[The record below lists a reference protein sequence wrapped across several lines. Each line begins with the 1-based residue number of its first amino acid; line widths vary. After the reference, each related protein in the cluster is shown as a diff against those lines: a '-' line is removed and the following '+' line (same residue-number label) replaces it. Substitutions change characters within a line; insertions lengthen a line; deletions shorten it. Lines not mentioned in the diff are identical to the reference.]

1 MAGRTGVRGWSIGRM
16 LGALLLVLLGAAP
29 GRAQDIPATGD
40 QAWAAAAERADQR
53 IADFER
59 IQRGGNPAEVRKA
72 ALALQQ
78 DPIAVA
84 RLNKNGSDTL
94 KGNLN
99 QILDGI
105 KSNTKDAVR
114 SRVAAKFRVPP
125 SEVTFFEAT
134 NPSAVPKVGQDWDV
148 TVRVRGKDVQVGD
161 IRDIVHDAYYEA
173 ATGREAPPRP
183 AKPATPPKP
192 PKGVKLPPVPELPPH
207 PADVFAHQQAVEVIN
222 SQGAEAYGGSK
233 SEGSRIIEGPKDQ
246 RLRDPH
252 QISDAIEVKSN
263 LPREKALKLEGQAQQ
278 HLRDA
283 FQAEQAGDFAKAR
296 ESRLLAR
303 EKILDAQGQWLEQA
317 RQYDKQFS
325 RQIKPRVEGVG
336 GAVPDH
342 VQRGSEILKAIADG
356 EMSPAKGR
364 EALMAMG
371 ETPESIINK
380 GAGLVESSQTV
391 RAPGTKG
398 RAPADVLPDNVK
410 DRIELDR
417 LRDGREPLDPAARG
431 KGDKGGTGKPAP
443 AKPGTGTAA
452 RIGAATTEVAGGVG
466 GTLAA
471 ITLMVDYQACLDAGR
486 DPTECKRDLTLA
498 VGGVA
503 VFAGVT
509 TVTAQTL
516 VALGISTAAVS
527 AVGAAMAVVGV
538 PLAIYGAFDAGE
550 RWANA
555 PEIRANALL
564 HLQQRELLMGF
575 GRLVQK
581 VQTEVDQLQG
591 LRAQSQGL
599 CQQSNGQVQ
608 AALSLD
614 QQIRAQDGKLQ
625 GLLASIKRGA
635 SQCAEAGKV
644 SEQIGAL
651 QRKSKDD
658 EDRAIGDLDQA
669 NVLAKRC
676 NGKAEADKIRELYEH
691 SKQLANRLLA
701 DAAVARGRNNR
712 LNALKAEV
720 DPISGDLQTVQELR
734 RAIGSSHGQ
743 LRDLSGALVASR
755 DQLQGIEARF
765 QSKRAFIQTRI
776 DQLRTVLPNQT
787 PSELYREE
795 FVRAHYALAGL
806 RQSFADAGVSTACAY
821 AGSDPSQ
828 VVVMQLNAGNLY
840 GAADAGFMQ
849 ARELAQGCGSVPA
862 QDRAVEAMEA
872 SANWAQS
879 AVEMNDFL
887 PKKAQACQT
896 QAGAGAAP
904 NQCPANAA
912 PAWSDEKQ
920 KNVCRCVKG
929 FKVSEDRKSCVP
941 DTKNEP
947 VVIACNTTTKA
958 GTNPPQTVIVNVGR
972 QAGTAHFQFEMYNV
986 PDHMIVQYGGRTL
999 ADTGCV
1005 SGAGKLA
1012 LPLSGAAEQV
1022 TIIVKPACRKSD
1034 ETKWNFTLS
1043 CPSTDQPG
1051 TPGSTGAPGTLG
1063 VPTPPTLPPSAPGVI
1078 TALQLEAVSGQAS
1091 IVPRGAAPSQPLRPG
1106 GELRGGAT
1114 LQTGTGAQVV
1124 IKSPGETR
1132 VTIGAN
1138 SQVQVGGSDARTQ
1151 VLELQHGS
1159 IDINHRQG
1167 TPNFDDVVIRTP
1179 EGTVQALGTRYRVHR
1194 DERGTE
1200 VQVFE
1205 GSVRLSGRH
1214 IIRTYAPNVER
1225 GKPSPVREMDLRAGE
1240 QALMANTVFGS
1251 ATPSPVPPATP
1262 RPVAPATDPQP
1273 SWARPAAPNPPD
1285 DDRLPEAVAAV
1296 AAAAAAAASPLNRA
1310 DPWNDARV
1318 QQWIDEWLRNAK
1330 PVVRADL
1337 PGPWRFSEWGQVLG
1351 PGSTAAGAP
1360 DHPAGWSRHQ
1370 SLWAKRSQFD
1380 SLNLCTLGEYV
1391 QRRVAGR
1398 GAEGCAKAALQPSAP
1413 SWVRPATP
1421 PPVPAA
1427 PPPAPR
1433 RSDDVVVNPSDPQLF
1448 VGDWDCTLTNE
1459 AGKTAKSSHRII
1471 RDSAGRY
1478 LMRLP
1483 GIDAQHVAKYV
1494 NGNRIGFVIGDGS
1507 TGRDV
1512 LLDFTVNHGVA
1523 VGTDRIHYY
1532 DGRRMN
1538 YSIRCN
1544 KQGASSGGKK

>member
-1 MAGRTGVRGWSIGRM
+1 M
-16 LGALLLVLLGAAP
+16 
-29 GRAQDIPATGD
+29 
-40 QAWAAAAERADQR
+40 
-53 IADFER
+53 
-59 IQRGGNPAEVRKA
+59 
-72 ALALQQ
+72 
-78 DPIAVA
+78 
-84 RLNKNGSDTL
+84 
-94 KGNLN
+94 
-99 QILDGI
+99 
-105 KSNTKDAVR
+105 
-114 SRVAAKFRVPP
+114 
-125 SEVTFFEAT
+125 
-134 NPSAVPKVGQDWDV
+134 
-148 TVRVRGKDVQVGD
+148 
-161 IRDIVHDAYYEA
+161 
-173 ATGREAPPRP
+173 
-183 AKPATPPKP
+183 
-192 PKGVKLPPVPELPPH
+192 
-207 PADVFAHQQAVEVIN
+207 
-222 SQGAEAYGGSK
+222 
-233 SEGSRIIEGPKDQ
+233 
-246 RLRDPH
+246 
-252 QISDAIEVKSN
+252 
-263 LPREKALKLEGQAQQ
+263 
-278 HLRDA
+278 
-283 FQAEQAGDFAKAR
+283 
-296 ESRLLAR
+296 
-303 EKILDAQGQWLEQA
+303 
-317 RQYDKQFS
+317 
-325 RQIKPRVEGVG
+325 
-336 GAVPDH
+336 PDH

-371 ETPESIINK
+371 ETPETIINK

-431 KGDKGGTGKPAP
+431 KGGKADKGKPAP
-443 AKPGTGTAA
+443 AKPGAGTAG

-471 ITLMVDYQACLDAGR
+471 ITLMVDYQACLDGGR
-486 DPTECKRDLTLA
+486 DPTECQRDLTLA
-498 VGGVA
+498 AGGMA

-516 VALGISTAAVS
+516 VALGISAAAVS

-581 VQTEVDQLQG
+581 VQFEVDQLQG
-591 LRAQSQGL
+591 LRAQSLGL
-599 CQQSNGQVQ
+599 CQQSNVQLQ
-608 AALSLD
+608 AALNLD
-614 QQIRAQDGKLQ
+614 QQLRAQDGKLQ
-625 GLLASIKRGA
+625 ALLASVKRGA
-635 SQCAEAGKV
+635 GQCAEASKLA
-644 SEQIGAL
+644 EQIEAL

-658 EDRAIGDLDQA
+658 EDKTIGELDQA

-676 NGKAEADKIRELYEH
+676 SSRAEADKIRELFEH
-691 SKQLANRLLA
+691 SKQLSNRMLA
-701 DAAVARGRNNR
+701 DAAAARVRNNR
-712 LNALKAEV
+712 LTALKAEA
-720 DPISGDLQTVQELR
+720 DPISGDLQTAQELR

-755 DQLQGIEARF
+755 EQLQGIEARF
-765 QSKRAFIQTRI
+765 QSKRAFIQSRI
-776 DQLRTVLPNQT
+776 DQLRNVLPNQT
-787 PSELYREE
+787 PSELYRDE

-806 RQSFADAGVSTACAY
+806 RQSFADAGASTACAY
-821 AGSDPSQ
+821 AGGDPSQ
-828 VVVMQLNAGNLY
+828 VVMMQLNAGNLY
-840 GAADAGFMQ
+840 GAADASFVQ
-849 ARELAQGCGSVPA
+849 AREQAAACGVVPA

-887 PKKAQACQT
+887 LKKAQACQT
-896 QAGAGAAP
+896 QSGTGAAP
-904 NQCPANAA
+904 SQCPANAA
-912 PAWSDEKQ
+912 SAWSDEKQ

-929 FKVSEDRKSCVP
+929 YKVSEDRKTCVP

-958 GTNPPQTVIVNVGR
+958 GTNPPQTIIVNVGR
-972 QAGTAHFQFEMYNV
+972 QAGTAQFQFEMFNV
-986 PDHMIVQYGGRTL
+986 PDHMIVQYGGQTL

-1012 LPLSGAAEQV
+1012 LPLSGVAEQV

-1043 CPSTDQPG
+1043 CPSAVQPG
-1051 TPGSTGAPGTLG
+1051 TPGSTSTPGTLG
-1063 VPTPPTLPPSAPGVI
+1063 APTPPALPPTAPGVI

-1091 IVPRGAAPSQPLRPG
+1091 VVPRGAAPSQPLRPG
-1106 GELRGGAT
+1106 GELRSGAA
-1114 LQTGTGAQVV
+1114 LQTGAGAQVV
-1124 IKSPGETR
+1124 IKSPRDTR

-1151 VLELQHGS
+1151 VMELQHGT

-1167 TPNFDDVVIRTP
+1167 IPGFDDVVIRTP

-1205 GSVRLSGRH
+1205 GSVRLTGRY
-1214 IIRTYAPNVER
+1214 IIRTYAPNVDR

-1240 QALMANTVFGS
+1240 QALMANTAFGGA
-1251 ATPSPVPPATP
+1251 ATPPATP
-1262 RPVAPATDPQP
+1262 VVPAAPATRAQ
-1273 SWARPAAPNPPD
+1273 N
-1285 DDRLPEAVAAV
+1285 DDRLPEVVAAV

-1318 QQWIDEWLRNAK
+1318 QQWIDEWMRTAK

-1337 PGPWRFSEWGQVLG
+1337 PGPWRFTEWGQVLG
-1351 PGSTAAGAP
+1351 PGSTAAGPP

-1391 QRRVAGR
+1391 QRRAAGR
-1398 GAEGCAKAALQPSAP
+1398 GPDGCTKAAPQPSTP
-1413 SWVRPATP
+1413 SWVTPGTSTTTPRPSTP
-1421 PPVPAA
+1421 SWVAPVPRSEVA
-1427 PPPAPR
+1427 PPPPRPAPRELAPAPPPPPAPAPPPR
-1433 RSDDVVVNPSDPQLF
+1433 RSDDIVVPPADAQLF
-1448 VGDWDCTLTNE
+1448 VGEWDCTITNE

-1478 LMRLP
+1478 LMRMP
-1483 GIDAQHVAKYV
+1483 GIDVQHVAKYV
-1494 NGNRIGFVIGDGS
+1494 NGNRIGFVIGDGT

-1544 KQGASSGGKK
+1544 KQGASSAGKK